1 MALVDVV
8 LYVSICLSLCWLQL
22 WLKGHTSLLV
32 PHRVPHGA
40 QHIFPTTLPQPWQL
54 TYMSSFVNFDR
65 TCLYIYFLE
74 THTDAFLLSSSPSV
88 TDSVVHTMGF
98 SLNNVWDMHW
108 YFFCMWIHCAFCVWH
123 LHWYFFCVPSIKNI
137 HAELWRFQTPLKT
150 NRCNL
155 YVHWIQQQE
164 PISICEGI
172 KSALHNHNPYSHK
185 P

>member
-40 QHIFPTTLPQPWQL
+40 QHIFPTALPQPWQL

-108 YFFCMWIHCAFCVWH
+108 YFFCMWNCECIVHFACDTCIDTSFVCW
-123 LHWYFFCVPSIKNI
+123 
-137 HAELWRFQTPLKT
+137 
-150 NRCNL
+150 L
-155 YVHWIQQQE
+155 YQKYT
-164 PISICEGI
+164 C
-172 KSALHNHNPYSHK
+172 KALEVSDSSQN
-185 P
+185 